1 MSIFGTKSKSETK
14 IAFVSPHDYKGGA
27 SKIGYNL
34 FNGFRDR
41 GYNVRYFVGKKSLE
55 DNDIEQ
61 IVKHTNRFGKFLG
74 KLIKL
79 INRELGIENFYY
91 PNSSKTLIAWK
102 PDLIHFHNIQ
112 GSYFDIRE
120 LSKISKHTPVV
131 FTLHDTW
138 MFTGHCSYFIE
149 CDRWKIGCGK
159 CPDLKRRPSLKR
171 DNTAFNWKRK
181 KNIYNNSKFYVT
193 APSNW
198 LLQEAN
204 HSILKNGMKIPT
216 LINNGVDH
224 QVFKPKDATILR
236 QKLNIEKDEIVLL
249 YVVSSNLISNPYK
262 DFNTISKCISFI
274 ENNNKSD
281 KKFTLIAI
289 GEKKPE
295 TYENGVRKLYIGYL
309 TKAENIADY
318 FNIADLYLHAA
329 RAENYP
335 NVVMEALSSGT
346 PCIVTKTGGVPEQI
360 IENKTGWVVPYED
373 YKAMAQKVLELSEN
387 PIIISDTGDRAREW
401 IEKNHSNDHMLN
413 AYQIY
418 YKNVRD
424 DFKST

>member
-1 MSIFGTKSKSETK
+1 MSIFGTKSKIETK

-27 SKIGYNL
+27 SKIGYYL
-34 FNGFRDR
+34 FNGFRER

-55 DNDIEQ
+55 DKNIEQ
-61 IVKHTNRFGKFLG
+61 IIPCTNKFLG
-74 KLIKL
+74 KLFRF

-91 PNSSKTLIAWK
+91 PNSSKSLIAWK

-112 GSYFDIRE
+112 GNYFDLRE
-120 LSKISKHTPVV
+120 LKKISKNIPVV

-149 CDRWKIGCGK
+149 CDRWKTGCGK
-159 CPDLKRRPSLKR
+159 CPDLKRRPSIKR
-171 DNTAFNWKRK
+171 DNTAFNWNRK
-181 KNIYNNSKFYVT
+181 KKVYRNSKFYVT
-193 APSNW
+193 TPSNW
-198 LLQEAN
+198 LLEQAK
-204 HSILKNGMKIPT
+204 HSILKNGMRMPT

-224 QVFKPKDATILR
+224 QVFKPMDATILR
-236 QKLNIEKDEIVLL
+236 QKLNIEQDEIVLL

-262 DFNTISKCISFI
+262 DFNTISKCITFI
-274 ENNNKSD
+274 EKNNESK

-295 TYENGVRKLYIGYL
+295 TYENGVRKLYIDYL

-318 FNIADLYLHAA
+318 FSIADLYLHAA

-360 IENKTGWVVPYED
+360 IENKTGWVVDYED
-373 YKAMAQKVLELSEN
+373 YKSMALKVLELSVN
-387 PIIISDTGDRAREW
+387 PIKLTTAGYNARKWIIKHHKIKDMIDKYE
-401 IEKNHSNDHMLN
+401 NF
-413 AYQIY
+413 
-418 YKNVRD
+418 YKSVLINQNE
-424 DFKST
+424 

>member
-1 MSIFGTKSKSETK
+1 MSIFGTKSKIETK

-27 SKIGYNL
+27 SKIGYYL
-34 FNGFRDR
+34 FNGFRER

-55 DNDIEQ
+55 DKNIEQ
-61 IVKHTNRFGKFLG
+61 IIQYNNKFLG
-74 KLIKL
+74 KLFRF

-91 PNSSKTLIAWK
+91 PNSSKSLIAWK

-112 GSYFDIRE
+112 GNYFDLRE
-120 LSKISKHTPVV
+120 LKKISKNIPVV

-149 CDRWKIGCGK
+149 CDRWKTGCGK
-159 CPDLKRRPSLKR
+159 CPDLKRRPSIKR
-171 DNTAFNWKRK
+171 DNTAFNWNRK
-181 KNIYNNSKFYVT
+181 KKVYRNSKFYVT
-193 APSNW
+193 TPSNW
-198 LLQEAN
+198 LLQQAKL
-204 HSILKNGMKIPT
+204 SILKNGMRMPT

-224 QVFKPKDATILR
+224 QVFKPMDATILR
-236 QKLNIEKDEIVLL
+236 QKLNIEQDEIVLL

-262 DFNTISKCISFI
+262 DFNTISKCITFI
-274 ENNNKSD
+274 EKNNESK

-295 TYENGVRKLYIGYL
+295 TYENGVRKLYIDYL

-318 FNIADLYLHAA
+318 FSIADLYLHAA

-360 IENKTGWVVPYED
+360 IENKTGWVVDYED
-373 YKAMAQKVLELSEN
+373 YKSMALKVLELSVN
-387 PIIISDTGDRAREW
+387 PIKLTTAGYNARKWIIKHHK
-401 IEKNHSNDHMLN
+401 IKNMIDKYENF
-413 AYQIY
+413 
-418 YKNVRD
+418 YKSVLINQNE
-424 DFKST
+424 

>member
-1 MSIFGTKSKSETK
+1 MSIFGTKSKIETK

-27 SKIGYNL
+27 SKIGYYL
-34 FNGFRDR
+34 FNGFRER
-41 GYNVRYFVGKKSLE
+41 GYKVRYFVGKKSLE
-55 DNDIEQ
+55 DKNIEQ
-61 IVKHTNRFGKFLG
+61 IIPYTNKFLG
-74 KLIKL
+74 KLFRF

-91 PNSSKTLIAWK
+91 PNSSKSLIAWK

-112 GSYFDIRE
+112 GNYFDLRE
-120 LSKISKHTPVV
+120 LKKISKNIPVV

-149 CDRWKIGCGK
+149 CDRWKTGCGK
-159 CPDLKRRPSLKR
+159 CPDLKRRPSIKR
-171 DNTAFNWKRK
+171 DNTAFNWNRK
-181 KNIYNNSKFYVT
+181 KKVYRNSKFYVT
-193 APSNW
+193 TPSNW
-198 LLQEAN
+198 LLEQAK
-204 HSILKNGMKIPT
+204 HSILKNGMRMPT

-224 QVFKPKDATILR
+224 QVFKPMDATILR
-236 QKLNIEKDEIVLL
+236 QKLNIEQDEIVLL

-262 DFNTISKCISFI
+262 DFNTISKCITFI
-274 ENNNKSD
+274 EKNNESK

-295 TYENGVRKLYIGYL
+295 TYENGVRKLYIDYL

-318 FNIADLYLHAA
+318 FSIADLYLHAA

-360 IENKTGWVVPYED
+360 IENKTGWVVDYED
-373 YKAMAQKVLELSEN
+373 YKSMALKVLELSVN
-387 PIIISDTGDRAREW
+387 PIKLTTAGYNARKWIIKHHK
-401 IEKNHSNDHMLN
+401 IKNMIDKYENF
-413 AYQIY
+413 
-418 YKNVRD
+418 YKSVLINQNE
-424 DFKST
+424 